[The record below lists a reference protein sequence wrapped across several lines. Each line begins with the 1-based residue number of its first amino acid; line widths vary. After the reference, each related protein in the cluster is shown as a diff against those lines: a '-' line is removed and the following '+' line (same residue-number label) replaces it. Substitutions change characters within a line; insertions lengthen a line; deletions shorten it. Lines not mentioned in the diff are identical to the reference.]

1 MTSQNPFKQF
11 LSLVAFDNAL
21 QDLQETVK
29 QFQEKKQALQEK
41 KEELARM
48 VEQLKQQEHNVRKE
62 VDMHELHMKE
72 LDQKEQSKKHLLDD
86 INTPKEYTIAK
97 REIEAIKREQHEHEQ
112 TLMQVWHTLESVHK
126 SFETKKQELD
136 SALAQFD
143 NEIAAL
149 DEKERQVQT
158 EYNQK
163 MAERAQHTVGIPE
176 EWLEKYRAMQSR
188 VKDPVVPV
196 QQGSCSAC
204 FTDIPEQRLL
214 QLKRH
219 ALLQCEGCYRFLYMP
234 DVLQSE
240 QSPVNK
246 DS

>member
-21 QDLQETVK
+21 HELQETVK
-29 QFQEKKQALQEK
+29 QFQDKKQALEQK
-41 KEELARM
+41 KAELA
-48 VEQLKQQEHNVRKE
+48 QLVNRLQEQEHTVRKE

-86 INTPKEYTIAK
+86 INTPKEYTIVK

-112 TLMQVWHTLESVHK
+112 TLMNVWNTLESVHK
-126 SFETKKQELD
+126 SFETKKEELD
-136 SALAQFD
+136 NALAQFD
-143 NEIAAL
+143 SEIASL
-149 DEKERQVQT
+149 SEQQQQVQLQYDEKI
-158 EYNQK
+158 
-163 MAERAQHTVGIPE
+163 AQRDTYMVGIPE

-196 QQGSCSAC
+196 EQGSCSAC
-204 FTDIPEQRLL
+204 FNDIPEQRLT
-214 QLKRH
+214 QLRRN

-234 DVLQSE
+234 EMLRTES
-240 QSPVNK
+240 
-246 DS
+246 

>member
-1 MTSQNPFKQF
+1 MTSHNPFKQF

-29 QFQEKKQALQEK
+29 QFQEQKQALLQK

-48 VEQLKQQEHNVRKE
+48 VEQLKQQENAVRKE
-62 VDMHELHMKE
+62 VDMHELHMKQ
-72 LDQKEQSKKHLLDD
+72 LDQQERDKKHLLDD
-86 INTPKEYTIAK
+86 INTPKEYTLAK
-97 REIEAIKREQHEHEQ
+97 REIEAIKREQHDHEQ
-112 TLMQVWHTLESVHK
+112 TLMQVWNTLESVHK
-126 SFETKKQELD
+126 TFETKKQELD
-136 SALAQFD
+136 NTLAQFD
-143 NEIAAL
+143 SEIAAL
-149 DEKERQVQT
+149 DEKAHQVQMQ
-158 EYNQK
+158 YDQK
-163 MAERAQHTVGIPE
+163 MAERAQHMTGIPE

-204 FTDIPEQRLL
+204 FTDIPEQRLS

-234 DVLQSE
+234 EALGSE
-240 QSPVNK
+240 QPVNK